1 MKKGIMIVTICVII
15 VFARSVAQEKH
26 THEEKPPTNLKVL
39 PKHISGEELHHIMR
53 SYCVSLG
60 VRCGFC
66 HAQGP
71 KGADGKPTLDFAS
84 DEKPEKDIA
93 RKMIKMTAAINDKY
107 LGKIKADHTM
117 EQISCATC
125 HMGNIKPL
133 INPDSLKK
141 AG

>member
-1 MKKGIMIVTICVII
+1 MKKTATVVALCMII
-15 VFARSVAQEKH
+15 VFAHSVAQEH
-26 THEEKPPTNLKVL
+26 HDHDEKPPVNLKVL
-39 PKHISGEELHHIMR
+39 PKHTSGEEIHRIMR
-53 SYCVSLG
+53 GYSRSLG

-71 KGADGKPTLDFAS
+71 AGPDGKPTLDFAS

-93 RKMIKMTAAINDKY
+93 RKMIKMTDAINDKY
-107 LGKIKADHTM
+107 LGKIKADHAL
-117 EQISCATC
+117 EQITCATC

-133 INPDSLKK
+133 ISADSLKK